1 MKKIIFATGNEG
13 KMREIREILSD
24 LPYEILSMKEAGLV
38 SDPEENGETFEENAL
53 IKARALHEA
62 LGDQVVDTIVMADDS
77 GLEIDALPDVLGV
90 KSARFMGHDTDYVIK
105 NKRILEMMEGVAEE
119 KRSARFVAAIA
130 AVFPDGREVTKRGV
144 MEGRIGYEISGNGG
158 FGYDPIFFLPEFNK
172 TSADITA
179 EEKNVISHRGKALR
193 MMKEEL

>member
-13 KMREIREILSD
+13 NMREIREILSD

-62 LGDQVVDTIVMADDS
+62 LGDQVVDTIVIADDS

-179 EEKNVISHRGKALR
+179 EEKNAISHRGKALR

>member
-62 LGDQVVDTIVMADDS
+62 LGGQVVDTIVMADDS
-77 GLEIDALPDVLGV
+77 GLEIDALPDELGV

-179 EEKNVISHRGKALR
+179 EEKNAISHRGKALR

>member
-13 KMREIREILSD
+13 KMRDIREILSD

-179 EEKNVISHRGKALR
+179 EEKNAISHRGKALR

>member
-1 MKKIIFATGNEG
+1 M
-13 KMREIREILSD
+13 
-24 LPYEILSMKEAGLV
+24 
-38 SDPEENGETFEENAL
+38 
-53 IKARALHEA
+53 
-62 LGDQVVDTIVMADDS
+62 
-77 GLEIDALPDVLGV
+77 
-90 KSARFMGHDTDYVIK
+90 
-105 NKRILEMMEGVAEE
+105 AEE

-179 EEKNVISHRGKALR
+179 EEKNAISHRGKALR

>member
-119 KRSARFVAAIA
+119 KRSARFVAVIA

-179 EEKNVISHRGKALR
+179 EEKNAISHRGKALR

>member
-77 GLEIDALPDVLGV
+77 GLEIDALPDELGV

-105 NKRILEMMEGVAEE
+105 NKRILELMEGVAEE

-179 EEKNVISHRGKALR
+179 EEKNAISHRGKALR

>member
-172 TSADITA
+172 TSADIIA
-179 EEKNVISHRGKALR
+179 EEKNAISHRGKALR

>member
-105 NKRILEMMEGVAEE
+105 NKRILEMREGVAEE
-119 KRSARFVAAIA
+119 KRSARFVAVIA

-179 EEKNVISHRGKALR
+179 EEKNAISHRGKALR

>member
-179 EEKNVISHRGKALR
+179 EEKNAISQRGKALR

>member
-158 FGYDPIFFLPEFNK
+158 FGYDPIFCLPEFNK

-179 EEKNVISHRGKALR
+179 EEKNAISHRGKALR

>member
-1 MKKIIFATGNEG
+1 
-13 KMREIREILSD
+13 MREIREILSD

-179 EEKNVISHRGKALR
+179 EEKNAISHRGKALR

>member
-1 MKKIIFATGNEG
+1 MDKNEEDHFATGNEG

-105 NKRILEMMEGVAEE
+105 NKENPGD
-119 KRSARFVAAIA
+119 
-130 AVFPDGREVTKRGV
+130 DGGCGRRE
-144 MEGRIGYEISGNGG
+144 
-158 FGYDPIFFLPEFNK
+158 
-172 TSADITA
+172 A
-179 EEKNVISHRGKALR
+179 
-193 MMKEEL
+193 

>member
-179 EEKNVISHRGKALR
+179 EDKNAISHRGKALR

>member
-53 IKARALHEA
+53 IKARAFHEA
-62 LGDQVVDTIVMADDS
+62 LGVQVVDTIVMADDS

-179 EEKNVISHRGKALR
+179 EEKNAISHRGKALR